1 MVRGDTLSEE
11 RVESEQGFERSCMR
25 WPGLA
30 FEKQHVRAL
39 GAAATCWTL
48 RGDLWD
54 FENGAFYLTDLRGDR
69 RRRRVW
75 NDSIVPQGPWHHSED
90 CDCEVCRLSIA

>member
-54 FENGAFYLTDLRGDR
+54 FENGAFYLTTCVAIAAADACGTTASYLRVRGTTVR
-69 RRRRVW
+69 TVTAK
-75 NDSIVPQGPWHHSED
+75 SAG
-90 CDCEVCRLSIA
+90 